1 MRTGPDPATPR
12 GAALV
17 ERRFAAVRTP
27 GDHCA
32 LRERPGR
39 MPVVVAAPHAVAW
52 ADSGGVADVYTGP
65 LALAVG
71 RAAGASVLVADGRVG
86 ADPAGTPTTPFSRRL
101 RELSGAGKLVV
112 ELHTVDIDTIDVVL
126 SPVTLPDPEVVDE
139 LVALFDDE
147 DLSVAVDLDVPA
159 GHGRDRL
166 EALAPA
172 LFVAVGAAVR
182 APLERPEEWEA
193 LVDTLANAVA
203 VVRTARRGA

>member
-17 ERRFAAVRTP
+17 EQRFAAVRAT

-39 MPVVVAAPHAVAW
+39 MPVVVAAPHAIAS
-52 ADSGGVADVYTGP
+52 AGAGDARDPYTGP

-86 ADPAGTPTTPFSRRL
+86 ADPAAAPDSPFSRRL
-101 RELSGAGKLVV
+101 LELSAAGKLVV
-112 ELHTVDIDTIDVVL
+112 DLHTVESDSIDVVL
-126 SPVTLPDPEVVDE
+126 SPVGLDDAALVDE
-139 LVALFDDE
+139 IVAVFDEE
-147 DLSVAVDLDVPA
+147 DLSVAVDVDVPG

-166 EALAPA
+166 EVLAPA
-172 LFVAVGAAVR
+172 LLVAVGTVVR
-182 APLERPEEWEA
+182 APLERPDEWES
-193 LVDTLANAVA
+193 LVDALADAVA
-203 VVRTARRGA
+203 VLCTARRT